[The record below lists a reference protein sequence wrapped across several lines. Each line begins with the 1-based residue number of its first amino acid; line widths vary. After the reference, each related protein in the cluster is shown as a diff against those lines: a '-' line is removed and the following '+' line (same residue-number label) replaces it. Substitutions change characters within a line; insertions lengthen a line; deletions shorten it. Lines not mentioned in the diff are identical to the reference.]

1 MSISTSLKSFLS
13 GIEEGLSFPQT
24 FHKIRRKKNK
34 QRKRILRKQRWQ
46 LSSTY
51 DNRTDDIER
60 KWEDGAMKNSAEVD
74 DNFLSLAEERGEYFL
89 AGTSIN
95 DHYISK
101 LINLRTEKFGSTYH
115 KGEEIVC
122 TKKEWSEYTR
132 NKGLNGWQV
141 IEFGDQAGMLVDLV
155 SVCFLDYSITS
166 NSVTI
171 KLYGDSE
178 WVDNFYDEISKKFII
193 ANCSVEW
200 IYAGDGSSVTIPLL
214 GDKLPIS
221 EMYPF
226 LEGETVEQYYDRYL
240 QSDASILLL
249 IGPPG
254 TGKTT
259 FIRGLLHYSGKNAIV
274 TYDEAILQKDYVF
287 ARFIEDDSGVM
298 VLEDSDNFL
307 KSRRDGNS
315 MMHRFLN
322 VGDGLITV
330 KNKKLVFS
338 TNLPSINDI
347 DPALIRPGRC
357 FDIINFSNYTLD
369 QAKALAKK
377 LDIDF
382 KEEDNKKE
390 YSLAEL
396 FHQQRTFKK
405 IESRRLGFI

>member
-1 MSISTSLKSFLS
+1 MTVGKSLREFFSSLQEGDLPAPKKFYIS
-13 GIEEGLSFPQT
+13 
-24 FHKIRRKKNK
+24 N
-34 QRKRILRKQRWQ
+34 RKRLKKRKTHLRKQRWN

-51 DNRTDDIER
+51 YSDGEIDR
-60 KWEDGAMKNSAEVD
+60 KWDDGAMKTGAEVD
-74 DNFLSLAEERGEYFL
+74 DNCFSLAEERGEYFL

-115 KGEEIVC
+115 KNEEIVC
-122 TKKEWSEYTR
+122 TKKEWAEYTR
-132 NKGLNGWQV
+132 GKGDNGWQV
-141 IEFGDQAGMLVDLV
+141 IEFGDQAGMLVDLETI
-155 SVCFLDYSITS
+155 CFLDYSITS

-171 KLYGDSE
+171 KLYGDRN
-178 WVDNFYDEISKKFII
+178 WVDNLYDEISNKFII

-214 GDKLPIS
+214 GDKLPVS

-226 LEGETVEQYYDRYL
+226 LEGESVENYYDRYL

-259 FIRGLLHYSGKNAIV
+259 FIRGLLHHIGKNAIV

-357 FDIINFSNYTLD
+357 FDIINFSNYTPE
-369 QAKALAKK
+369 QARLLAKK
-377 LDIDF
+377 LNIDF
-382 KEEDNKKE
+382 KEEENKKD

-405 IESRRLGFI
+405 LESRKLGFI

>member
-1 MSISTSLKSFLS
+1 MTIFNNTIIDDIGNINESYLF
-13 GIEEGLSFPQT
+13 
-24 FHKIRRKKNK
+24 RA
-34 QRKRILRKQRWQ
+34 RKRIKHRKKFLRKHRWN
-46 LSSTY
+46 LSSSF
-51 DNRTDDIER
+51 NKIDDIDR
-60 KWEDGAMKNSAEVD
+60 KWEDGAMKDGAEIED
-74 DNFLSLAEERGEYFL
+74 FCFSLAKDRGEYFL

-101 LINLRTEKFGSTYH
+101 LIDLRTERFGSTYH
-115 KGEEIVC
+115 KSEEIVC
-122 TKKEWSEYTR
+122 TKKEWVDFSRE
-132 NKGLNGWQV
+132 KSHEDWQI
-141 IEFGDQAGMLVDLV
+141 IEFGDQAGMLID
-155 SVCFLDYSITS
+155 SKSSCFLDYSISS
-166 NSVTI
+166 NSVRV
-171 KLYGDSE
+171 KLYGE
-178 WVDNFYDEISKKFII
+178 KNWVDNLYDDISKKFII
-193 ANCSVEW
+193 AKCSVEW
-200 IYAGDGSSVTIPLL
+200 IYAGDGSSITIPLL

-226 LEGETVEQYYDRYL
+226 LEGESVEQYYERYL

-259 FIRGLLHYSGKNAIV
+259 FIRGLLHYSGKDAIV
-274 TYDEAILQKDYVF
+274 TYDEAILQKDYIF
-287 ARFIEDDSGVM
+287 ARFIEDDSGIM

-307 KSRRDGNS
+307 KSRRDGNT

-357 FDIINFSNYTLD
+357 FDIVNFSNYTLE
-369 QAKALAKK
+369 QSRQLANK
-377 LDIDF
+377 LNINF
-382 KEEDNKKE
+382 KEEVNKKD
-390 YSLAEL
+390 YSLAEI

-405 IESRRLGFI
+405 IESRKLGFI

>member
-13 GIEEGLSFPQT
+13 GIEERLSFPQT

-155 SVCFLDYSITS
+155 SVCFLDYSVTS